1 MIAQLLTPAGTYA
14 TAVEPCHG
22 VARSDNI
29 TVKSHK
35 EDARGSEAPSCGNDS
50 SPQGTIRSAEQ
61 TDPSAAAAPPTCTY
75 GFIFQPELEAL
86 VPLLVVLG

>member
-22 VARSDNI
+22 VARSDDI
-29 TVKSHK
+29 IVKSHK

-50 SPQGTIRSAEQ
+50 SPQGTIWS
-61 TDPSAAAAPPTCTY
+61 S
-75 GFIFQPELEAL
+75 
-86 VPLLVVLG
+86 